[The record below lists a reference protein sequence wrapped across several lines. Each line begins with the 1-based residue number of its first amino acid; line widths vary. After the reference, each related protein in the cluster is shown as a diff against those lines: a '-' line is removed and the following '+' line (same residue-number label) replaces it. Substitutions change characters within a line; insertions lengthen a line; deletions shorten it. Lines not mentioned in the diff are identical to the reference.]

1 MTTYNPFAQFP
12 TVRNRISLSNIFY
25 TVKLINIKKNY
36 LIWKFARKEALEI
49 EVDFRK
55 LKLNKLNREE
65 KEMSVMMWRQ
75 LNRMKKL
82 LSLLLHIF
90 NLFREILV

>member
-25 TVKLINIKKNY
+25 RVKLINIKKNR

-49 EVDFRK
+49 EVYFRK
-55 LKLNKLNREE
+55 SKLNKLNREE
-65 KEMSVMMWRQ
+65 KEISVMMWRQ
-75 LNRMKKL
+75 LNRTKKL
-82 LSLLLHIF
+82 LSFLLHIF